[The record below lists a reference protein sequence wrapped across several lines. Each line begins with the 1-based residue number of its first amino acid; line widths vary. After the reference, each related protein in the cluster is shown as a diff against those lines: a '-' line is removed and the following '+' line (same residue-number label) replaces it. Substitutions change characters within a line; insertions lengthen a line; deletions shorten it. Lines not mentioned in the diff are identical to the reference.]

1 MIKNNSIKQNILKI
15 SAILCGVACASAPV
29 FMATSIAKD
38 VDNQQRI
45 QTFDLNA
52 GCESKVNGVNVW
64 SLGPDGGCGE
74 ILGTEIAFESIEEA
88 KAYLGIVD
96 DCEEKLNSNQEQVT
110 AEKKDTTKEKEE
122 KPEVKPAE
130 KPAVE
135 KPEEKITP
143 ETPEV
148 EPPVV
153 EEPVVENP
161 VPEVPAPS
169 GNNTEL
175 RAQIV
180 EYAMQFLGNPY
191 VHGGSSLTTGT
202 DCSGFTCLI
211 YKDFGYSID
220 RTPAGQLSGAGRSIS
235 IDEIQPG
242 DIVCYGS
249 SKCTHVALYI
259 GNGQIIHEA
268 NSKKGVVIYEVGYD
282 NILGIKN
289 VID

>member
-74 ILGTEIAFESIEEA
+74 ILGTEIAFENIEEA

-96 DCEEKLNSNQEQVT
+96 DCE
-110 AEKKDTTKEKEE
+110 
-122 KPEVKPAE
+122 
-130 KPAVE
+130 E

-169 GNNTEL
+169 GNNPEL

-235 IDEIQPG
+235 MDEIQPG